1 IAYAASHLT
10 GSTLESLDDETRRQY
25 TDLLKD
31 VPTGEI
37 VQALIRFGNETV
49 LVKQKGVKVPHQRW
63 SNKNINERVN
73 RLLMLMQKR

>member
-1 IAYAASHLT
+1 M
-10 GSTLESLDDETRRQY
+10 DDETRRQY

-73 RLLMLMQKR
+73 RLLMIMQRR